1 MLNSGIRARMNRV
14 PTAKLSA
21 LFVVL
26 GFVEVAALTTA
37 MSHCALAMPKAS
49 GKKSHAA
56 TKNDS
61 RPDLVLIHGNVL
73 TVDASDSITQAVA
86 IKSGKIIAVGTDE
99 DISRLIGGNTRVLDL
114 HGRTA
119 TPGLIDSHGHF
130 ADGGVNELF
139 SVDLSNAAQIDDVPQ
154 CAPFS

>member
-14 PTAKLSA
+14 RTAKLSA

-26 GFVEVAALTTA
+26 GFVEVATLTTA

-99 DISRLIGGNTRVLDL
+99 DISRLIGGNTRVLDF

-119 TPGLIDSHGHF
+119 PPGLFDGLVNF
-130 ADGGVNELF
+130 AAG
-139 SVDLSNAAQIDDVPQ
+139 
-154 CAPFS
+154 